1 MLTNL
6 STVINQE
13 RLRLLWHNFIFI
25 YWIIDWEA
33 KTWTQGLMHAGQKK
47 KIKKEKNS
55 TKSKFKNSLSLKT
68 NK

>member
-6 STVINQE
+6 STVIKQE
-13 RLRLLWHNFIFI
+13 RLCLLWHNFIFI
-25 YWIIDWEA
+25 YWIIDWED
-33 KTWTQGLMHAGQKK
+33 KTWTQGLTHAGQK
-47 KIKKEKNS
+47 KIKKEKNL

>member
-6 STVINQE
+6 STVIKQE
-13 RLRLLWHNFIFI
+13 RLCLLWHNFIFI
-25 YWIIDWEA
+25 YWIIDWEN
-33 KTWTQGLMHAGQKK
+33 KTWTQGLMYAGQK
-47 KIKKEKNS
+47 KIKKEKNL